1 MLALSCLDIQLL
13 DDFKFSLWEC
23 FASFLNSIKLVRI
36 SGSNSRTKSLTL
48 VHEDSAVKFT
58 AELAPIGLVKVRV
71 APIRLAAIISA
82 AVKPVVLS
90 TIVERSEAILKPV
103 EQLAISFD

>member
-1 MLALSCLDIQLL
+1 MV
-13 DDFKFSLWEC
+13 
-23 FASFLNSIKLVRI
+23 VRI
-36 SGSNSRTKSLTL
+36 
-48 VHEDSAVKFT
+48 
-58 AELAPIGLVKVRV
+58 
-71 APIRLAAIISA
+71 APIRFAAIISA

>member
-1 MLALSCLDIQLL
+1 MLDIRML
-13 DDFKFSLWEC
+13 KP
-23 FASFLNSIKLVRI
+23 KLV
-36 SGSNSRTKSLTL
+36 SLMSSSLTL
-48 VHEDSAVKFT
+48 VHEDSAEKST
-58 AELAPIGLVKVRV
+58 AERAPIGLVMVVRI
-71 APIRLAAIISA
+71 APIRFAAIISA